1 MQKWFSAFPGGWPGV
16 GLLLLRV
23 LVAVSAI
30 VQTIAYV
37 VATQLS
43 VTGWVIAGLI
53 AGNAA
58 CLLVGFVTPVAAA
71 LIGLASLGFAFSTI
85 SSIQHLDITVL
96 AVVIAL
102 LGPGAFSIDG
112 RLFGRREIL
121 IPRQRP
127 QRQ

>member
-23 LVAVSAI
+23 LVAVSVI
-30 VQTIAYV
+30 VQTIAHV

-43 VTGWVIAGLI
+43 VTGWVVAALILAG
-53 AGNAA
+53 AA
-58 CLLVGFVTPVAAA
+58 CLLLGFATPVAAT
-71 LIGLASLGFAFSTI
+71 LIGLASLALAISTT
-85 SSIQHLDITVL
+85 SSIQNLDLGVL

-102 LGPGAFSIDG
+102 LGPGAFSIDA

-121 IPRQRP
+121 IPRKSAE
-127 QRQ
+127 